1 MIFLVISPFE
11 GGLKGMSSLGAGLTR
26 AQGLRTIFSIFELL
40 IPVSMIEHPE
50 KKLKQLRELKNY
62 TQEYMATELGL
73 STRAYSKI
81 EAGETQLTINRLNEI
96 SRVLGIEPMEILGF
110 DHKNIFNNCTQE
122 GDNST
127 MGTSTYLAP
136 DKLMEQYEQRI
147 KHLESEIIFLRALVK

>member
-1 MIFLVISPFE
+1 
-11 GGLKGMSSLGAGLTR
+11 MSFLGAGLTR
-26 AQGLRTIFSIFELL
+26 TQGLRTIFSIFELL
-40 IPVSMIEHPE
+40 IPVSMIVHPE